1 MQGISACIMEHIPPP
16 PPPPPPQGCRWQIY
30 CKAIQRLMFL
40 LLQGTPARILETRK
54 TAPGLRVT
62 DKWAVLMGGGSNH
75 RIGLF
80 DMVMIKDNHV
90 TAAGGV
96 VPAIQ
101 HAQVRPLLAQN
112 FVLCMCVISA

>member
-1 MQGISACIMEHIPPP
+1 MQGTS
-16 PPPPPPQGCRWQIY
+16 
-30 CKAIQRLMFL
+30 
-40 LLQGTPARILETRK
+40 ARILETRK
-54 TAPGLRVT
+54 TAPGLRLT

-101 HAQVRPLLAQN
+101 HAQVEPASFTPPLFEGVRMPSLHPRPRMPLRHG
-112 FVLCMCVISA
+112 

>member
-1 MQGISACIMEHIPPP
+1 MQQPASGHN
-16 PPPPPPQGCRWQIY
+16 
-30 CKAIQRLMFL
+30 KHVDIQPSSLSL
-40 LLQGTPARILETRK
+40 PLQGTSARILETRK
-54 TAPGLRVT
+54 TAPGLRLT
-62 DKWAVLMGGGSNH
+62 DKWAVLMGGGNNH

-101 HAQVRPLLAQN
+101 HAQVCDISL
-112 FVLCMCVISA
+112 FVIN